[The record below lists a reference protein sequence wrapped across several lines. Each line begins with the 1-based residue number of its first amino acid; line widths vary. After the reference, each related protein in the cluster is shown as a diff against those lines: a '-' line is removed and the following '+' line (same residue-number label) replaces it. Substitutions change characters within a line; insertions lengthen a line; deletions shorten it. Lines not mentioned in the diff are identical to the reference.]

1 VRARLQSDTRAEHS
15 RDAATGGGEGVIR
28 ALARA
33 VAVHR
38 ARERAPT
45 LRQDEFWSSGRKI
58 CPN

>member
-1 VRARLQSDTRAEHS
+1 LLPQIRS
-15 RDAATGGGEGVIR
+15 ATGGGERVIR

-33 VAVHR
+33 VAVHE
-38 ARERAPT
+38 AREKALT